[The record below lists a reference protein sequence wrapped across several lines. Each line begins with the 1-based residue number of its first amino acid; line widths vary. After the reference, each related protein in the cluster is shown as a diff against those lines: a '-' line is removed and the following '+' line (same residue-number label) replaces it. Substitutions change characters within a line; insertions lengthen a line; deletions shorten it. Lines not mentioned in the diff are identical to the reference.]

1 MEKFVGKHLRLL
13 EKERETEIEE
23 TRCLTEKLPIKEL
36 QRRGICLPKLCIVGR
51 RTGFYGR
58 IVITFEMGRN
68 QQELPS
74 HKFTPGD
81 IAGLSQSSGEQ
92 PEDIGSGIVTRAS
105 KTSVCIAFDDNQDL
119 FLLSDDGPYKLQ
131 KLANDVTYKRLKK
144 ALRELQSLPPCPVSQ
159 LVGVLFGERELTP
172 PYITK
177 EITFV
182 NQNLDD
188 SQREAVR
195 FALSQP
201 EVAVIHGP
209 PGTGKTTT
217 VVEAIT
223 QAVKLGNKVLTCAPS
238 NIAVDNLVERLA
250 RNKLKIVRLGHP
262 ARVLPHIQKYSLDA
276 ILANS
281 EETKLVEDVRKDIDK
296 AWSQM
301 KKTRDKGEKH
311 TLRGEMKFL
320 RKELAQREQAATKE
334 ILKRADVVLATLTS
348 ASPEGPIKFLDANH
362 FNLTVID
369 ECSQAIEVACWIP
382 LMRAPRCVLAGD
394 HLQLPPTILSQEA
407 AKDGLEVTLMERI
420 IDLYHTKVIRMLT
433 TQYRMHQLIMQ
444 WSSDQ
449 LYHSKLTA
457 HPTVAGHLLGDMEG
471 VNIEEEEASFPLLM
485 IDTAGCDLNEMDTP
499 EEISKGNEGEADIVS
514 SHVERLITIGVKQQ
528 DIAVIAPYNLQVELL
543 RLRIWPKFPD
553 VEIKSVDGFQ
563 GREKEAVII
572 TLVRSNRRGEVGFLS
587 ERRRINVAVTRAR
600 RHLAVICDSETVSHD
615 EFLKSL
621 VDYMASHGE
630 VQTAQ
635 DYIDSGVFNNKSVR
649 PEHLDDLLT
658 LNSVS
663 KSKGSGARPKSSVS
677 KPKHSH
683 SSDSRNSTTSAIGS
697 SRDRRNRD
705 NDKNICDEAMTEKK
719 TEKYREILEKFVANA
734 DVNCMEFPPTL
745 TSFERMLVHELA
757 GKLSLTHVSKG
768 EDKGRFIV
776 VSKPGGQSVSVTTET
791 SVQSTEVPVVIENT
805 GHLDEIPS
813 QKKEKQ
819 SDKLVCPHCNKDV
832 IRANFSLHEIHCLRQ
847 QRDCSAKASEKS
859 QKASSRKDQTKQ
871 QNGTKKLRPP
881 SATAKIEKV
890 DADDFDGLIAA
901 AQKLDEVCGFKKCK
915 VKVKT
920 LGQNCEFCM
929 RRFCLSHHI
938 PEIHGCGEVAKAHAR
953 STHIKEGVLYRSSTT
968 KPAPPDPKR
977 QAALHRKL
985 DKKLSDLTSQRSK
998 SGKKNNK

>member
-1 MEKFVGKHLRLL
+1 MEKFISKHLRLL
-13 EKERETEIEE
+13 EKERETEVEE
-23 TRCLTEKLPIKEL
+23 TRALTEKLPIKEL
-36 QRRGICLPKLCIVGR
+36 QRRGVCLPKLCIVGR

-74 HKFTPGD
+74 HNFTPGD
-81 IAGLSQSSGEQ
+81 IAGLSQSSGDQ
-92 PEDIGSGIVTRAS
+92 AEDMGSGIVTRAS
-105 KTSVCIAFDDNQDL
+105 KTSVCVAFDDNQDL
-119 FLLSDDGPYKLQ
+119 FLLSDEGPYKLQ

-144 ALRELQSLPPCPVSQ
+144 ALRDLQSLPPCPATQ

-172 PYITK
+172 PYIPK
-177 EITFV
+177 EITFI

-217 VVEAIT
+217 VVEVIT
-223 QAVKLGNKVLTCAPS
+223 QAVKLGMKVLTCAPS

-281 EETKLVEDVRKDIDK
+281 EETKLVEDVRKDLDK

-301 KKTRDKGEKH
+301 KRTRDKGEKH

-348 ASPEGPIKFLDANH
+348 ASPEGPLKFLDEKH

-382 LMRAPRCVLAGD
+382 LLRAPRCVLAGD

-407 AKDGLEVTLMERI
+407 AKDGLELTLMERI

-433 TQYRMHQLIMQ
+433 TQYRMHQVIMQ
-444 WSSDQ
+444 WSSDK

-457 HPTVAGHLLGDMEG
+457 HPTVAGHLLSDLED
-471 VNIEEEEASFPLLM
+471 VNAEEEEASLPLLL
-485 IDTAGCDLNEMDTP
+485 IDTAGCDLPEMDTP

-514 SHVERLITIGVKQQ
+514 SHVDRLVTLGVKQQ
-528 DIAVIAPYNLQVELL
+528 EIAVIAPYNLQVELL

-587 ERRRINVAVTRAR
+587 EKRRINVAVTRAR

-621 VDYMASHGE
+621 VDYLSSHGE

-635 DYIDSGVFNNKSVR
+635 DYIDSGVFSKSIR

-658 LNSVS
+658 LNSVRR
-663 KSKGSGARPKSSVS
+663 SKGSGARPKSSVS
-677 KPKHSH
+677 KSKQSH
-683 SSDSRNSTTSAIGS
+683 GSSDSKSSAASVVGPS
-697 SRDRRNRD
+697 KDR
-705 NDKNICDEAMTEKK
+705 KHHEKHISDEAETEKK
-719 TEKYREILEKFVANA
+719 TEKYREMLEKFVANTE
-734 DVNCMEFPPTL
+734 VNCMEFPATL

-757 GKLSLTHVSKG
+757 EKLSLTHISKG
-768 EDKGRFIV
+768 EDKERFIV
-776 VSKPGGQSVSVTTET
+776 VSKPGSQSVSMTTDT
-791 SVQSTEVPVVIENT
+791 SVQPSLDEREETKST
-805 GHLDEIPS
+805 GHLEEKS
-813 QKKEKQ
+813 RQKEEKK
-819 SDKLVCPHCNKDV
+819 SDKLVCPHCSKDV
-832 IRANFSLHEIHCLRQ
+832 INANFSLHEIHCLRKQ
-847 QRDCSAKASEKS
+847 KECSAKAAEKS
-859 QKASSRKDQTKQ
+859 QSTSSRKDSAKQ
-871 QNGTKKLRPP
+871 QNGMKKVRPP

-938 PEIHGCGEVAKAHAR
+938 PEIHGCGDVAKAQAR
-953 STHIKEGVLYRSSTT
+953 SVHVKEGVLYRSSMT
-968 KPAPPDPKR
+968 KPPPPDPTR

-998 SGKKNNK
+998 SGKKKKK

>member
-1 MEKFVGKHLRLL
+1 M
-13 EKERETEIEE
+13 EKERDAELEE
-23 TRCLTEKLPIKEL
+23 TRVLTERLPIKEL
-36 QRRGICLPKLCIVGR
+36 QRRGVCLPKLCIVGR

-74 HKFTPGD
+74 HNFTPGD
-81 IAGLSQSSGEQ
+81 IAGLSSCSGDQ
-92 PEDIGSGIVTRAS
+92 AEDIASGIVTRANKS
-105 KTSVCIAFDDNQDL
+105 SVCVAFDDNQDL
-119 FLLSDDGPYKLQ
+119 FLLSDDGTYKLQ

-144 ALRELQSLPPCPVSQ
+144 ALRDLQSLPPSPASQ

-172 PYITK
+172 PYIPK
-177 EITFV
+177 EITFI

-217 VVEAIT
+217 VVEVIT
-223 QAVKLGNKVLTCAPS
+223 QAVKLGMKVLTCAPS

-281 EETKLVEDVRKDIDK
+281 EETRLVEDVRKDLDK

-311 TLRGEMKFL
+311 ALRGEMKFL

-348 ASPEGPIKFLDANH
+348 ASPDGPIKFLDDNH
-362 FNLTVID
+362 FNVTVID

-382 LMRAPRCVLAGD
+382 LLRAPRCVLAGD

-407 AKDGLEVTLMERI
+407 AKDGLELTLMERI
-420 IDLYHTKVIRMLT
+420 IDLYHTKVVRMLT
-433 TQYRMHQLIMQ
+433 TQYRMHQAIMQ

-457 HPTVAGHLLGDMEG
+457 HPTVAGHLLRDLNDVNEG
-471 VNIEEEEASFPLLM
+471 EDESSLPLLM
-485 IDTAGCDLNEMDTP
+485 IDTAGCDLPEMDTP
-499 EEISKGNEGEADIVS
+499 EEVSKGNEGEADIVC
-514 SHVERLITIGVKQQ
+514 SHVARLVTIGVKQQ
-528 DIAVIAPYNLQVELL
+528 EIAVIAPYNLQVELL
-543 RLRIWPKFPD
+543 RLRIWPKFPE

-587 ERRRINVAVTRAR
+587 EKRRINVAVTRAR

-615 EFLKSL
+615 SFLKSL
-621 VDYMASHGE
+621 VDYLSTHGE
-630 VQTAQ
+630 IQTAQ
-635 DYIDSGVFNNKSVR
+635 DYIDTGAFSQSNR

-658 LNSVS
+658 LNLTRKSKGAKPKSS
-663 KSKGSGARPKSSVS
+663 KSKQKT
-677 KPKHSH
+677 
-683 SSDSRNSTTSAIGS
+683 SDGRGTIGDGS
-697 SRDRRNRD
+697 SGER
-705 NDKNICDEAMTEKK
+705 KQHEKHISDEAATEKK
-719 TEKYREILEKFVANA
+719 TEKYREILENFVANTEV
-734 DVNCMEFPPTL
+734 DCMEFPTTL
-745 TSFERMLVHELA
+745 TSFDRMLVHELA
-757 GKLSLTHVSKG
+757 GKLSLTHISKG
-768 EDKGRFIV
+768 EEKGRFIV
-776 VSKPGGQSVSVTTET
+776 VSKPGAKSVPMATET
-791 SVQSTEVPVVIENT
+791 NVQPVGKAEEARSTV
-805 GHLDEIPS
+805 HLE
-813 QKKEKQ
+813 EKQ
-819 SDKLVCPHCNKDV
+819 SEKKSDKQVCPHCSKDV
-832 IRANFSLHEIHCLRQ
+832 IIANFSLHELHCLRKQ
-847 QRDCSAKASEKS
+847 KERSAKAAINS
-859 QKASSRKDQTKQ
+859 QGAPVRKDSARQ
-871 QNGTKKLRPP
+871 QNEVKKLRPP

-938 PEIHGCGEVAKAHAR
+938 PEIHGCGDIAKSQAR
-953 STHIKEGVLYRSSTT
+953 SVHVKEGVLYRSSMT
-968 KPAPPDPKR
+968 KPPPPDPAR

-985 DKKLSDLTSQRSK
+985 DKKLTDLTAQRSK
-998 SGKKNNK
+998 SAKKKKK